1 VIVIQQQSGGAG
13 IDCTRASHCCY
24 YGISH
29 SLGDYEQSLARL
41 RRPGQTKTCRY
52 YHFVVK
58 NTVEETIYEALQNKR
73 DVVEEV
79 LSRLTR
85 RVGK

>member
-1 VIVIQQQSGGAG
+1 
-13 IDCTRASHCCY
+13 
-24 YGISH
+24 
-29 SLGDYEQSLARL
+29 LGDFDQSLARL
-41 RRPGQTKTCRY
+41 RRPGQTKACRY